1 MIKIGLFRRKR
12 KQEIRADTTESAIL
26 TFFDSNEQLSR
37 SQAME
42 IPTVS
47 ACVSKIGEAVSRLP
61 IKLYRK
67 SDGVVREITDDSR
80 IDLLNRETGDTLST
94 VDMWKAVTAD
104 YFLGR
109 GAWIFVN
116 SNGINVE
123 SLHYVD
129 CNNISIL
136 TNNDPIFK
144 AFTVHVNERRFYDFQ
159 FMKFLRRT
167 KDGFTNIPL
176 QADNSKIL
184 SAAYN
189 SLKLEKMMSANG
201 GCKPGFLKAKTKLSK
216 ESVEYIKEAYPEV
229 YGNSDSSKKIIVLN
243 EGIEFEAISST
254 AAELQLNENKKV
266 NSVEICKLFGFP
278 HTIIDGGASEADKR
292 EFTSVVINFLNQ
304 IETELDR
311 CLLLEDEKQDGY
323 YWAFDTKELT
333 RGSILERY
341 QAYEIAIKN
350 RFLQVDEVRQ
360 AEDYD
365 PIGFNFVT
373 LGLGDV
379 LLNPQTLEVFTP
391 NTGQSKNLL
400 TGEERAYNLM
410 ELRYNHN
417 HDSKGRFA
425 SGGRGGSYAGKSRGK
440 LDKFE
445 KSGIIETE
453 QQKALKE
460 KIASGELPLKINPEK
475 QDRHILHDGEMS
487 KPDGRS
493 YLTIDLSAAQDVI
506 NKYYATG
513 DVVHVPSSNKFKE
526 FITTDKELGV
536 DGRSNTKTKQAF
548 INYSKTGTHLVPT
561 KKGRKND

>member
-1 MIKIGLFRRKR
+1 MTVHLIHEKGVSSIGLFRKR

-67 SDGVVREITDDSR
+67 AGGVVREITDDSR

-129 CNNISIL
+129 CNNISVL

-144 AFTVHVNERRFYDFQ
+144 AFTVQVNERKFYDFQ

-216 ESVEYIKEAYPEV
+216 ESVEYIKAAYPEV
-229 YGNSDSSKKIIVLN
+229 YGNSDSDKKIIVLN

-278 HTIIDGGASEADKR
+278 HTIIDGGASETDKR
-292 EFTSVVINFLNQ
+292 EFVSAVINFLNQ

-311 CLLLEDEKQDGY
+311 CMLLESEKQDGY

-341 QAYEIAIKN
+341 QAYEIAVRN
-350 RFLQVDEVRQ
+350 RFLQVDEIRQ

-379 LLNPQTLEVFTP
+379 LLNPETLEVFTP

-400 TGEERAYNLM
+400 TGESRAEDI

-417 HDSKGRFA
+417 HDEKGRFA
-425 SGGRGGSYAGKSRGK
+425 PSRGGGAKKGLTKKSSGVKMGKKERKLIVSEINTYFHSRYAGKKIGYYH
-440 LDKFE
+440 
-445 KSGIIETE
+445 SGT
-453 QQKALKE
+453 
-460 KIASGELPLKINPEK
+460 
-475 QDRHILHDGEMS
+475 
-487 KPDGRS
+487 
-493 YLTIDLSAAQDVI
+493 
-506 NKYYATG
+506 
-513 DVVHVPSSNKFKE
+513 
-526 FITTDKELGV
+526 
-536 DGRSNTKTKQAF
+536 
-548 INYSKTGTHLVPT
+548 YSKTYEFEIEGFNEYRFIDT
-561 KKGRKND
+561 KKIK

>member
-1 MIKIGLFRRKR
+1 MGVRKIGLFRKR
-12 KQEIRADTTESAIL
+12 KQEIRADTAESAIL

-67 SDGVVREITDDSR
+67 ADGVVREITDDSR

-116 SNGINVE
+116 NNGIKVK

-144 AFTVHVNERRFYDFQ
+144 AFTIQVNERRFYDFQ
-159 FMKFLRRT
+159 FMKLLRRT

-184 SAAYN
+184 SVAYN
-189 SLKLEKMMSANG
+189 SLKLEKMMNANG
-201 GCKPGFLKAKTKLSK
+201 GCKPGFIKAKTRLSK
-216 ESVEYIKEAYPEV
+216 EAINQIKESYPEV
-229 YGNSDSSKKIIVLN
+229 YDNGDSSKKIVVLN
-243 EGIEFEAISST
+243 DGVEFEAISST
-254 AAELQLNENKKV
+254 AAELQMNENKKV

-292 EFTSVVINFLNQ
+292 EFTSIVINFINQ

-341 QAYEIAIKN
+341 QAYEIAVRN
-350 RFLQVDEVRQ
+350 RFLQIDEVRQ

-400 TGEERAYNLM
+400 TGEERAFPM

-417 HDSKGRFA
+417 HDEKGRFA
-425 SGGRGGSYAGKSRGK
+425 PGRGRGGVVKSAKRV
-440 LDKFE
+440 DKSDKSDTIE
-445 KSGIIETE
+445 KRPKSLKIGI
-453 QQKALKE
+453 KE
-460 KIASGELPLKINPEK
+460 KERLSHQIFTDFPNFK
-475 QDRHILHDGEMS
+475 QDGQIY
-487 KPDGRS
+487 S
-493 YLTIDLSAAQDVI
+493 YENRNHFYQFTVIGKGKYHFTYKIKLEGNQEII
-506 NKYYATG
+506 NK
-513 DVVHVPSSNKFKE
+513 
-526 FITTDKELGV
+526 I
-536 DGRSNTKTKQAF
+536 R
-548 INYSKTGTHLVPT
+548 
-561 KKGRKND
+561 KGKI

>member
-67 SDGVVREITDDSR
+67 ADGVVREITDDSR

-425 SGGRGGSYAGKSRGK
+425 SGGGGGSYAGKSRGK
-440 LDKFE
+440 LDKSE

>member
-1 MIKIGLFRRKR
+1 MSKDMGVSNIGLFRKR
-12 KQEIRADTTESAIL
+12 KQEIRADTRESAIL

-67 SDGVVREITDDSR
+67 ADGVVREITADSR

-129 CNNISIL
+129 CNNIGIL

-144 AFTVHVNERRFYDFQ
+144 AFTIQVNERKFYDFQ

-216 ESVEYIKEAYPEV
+216 ESVDHIKEAYPEV

-254 AAELQLNENKKV
+254 AAELQMNENKKV

-292 EFTSVVINFLNQ
+292 EFTSVVINFLNL

-341 QAYEIAIKN
+341 QAYEIAVRN
-350 RFLQVDEVRQ
+350 RFLQVDEIRQ

-400 TGEERAYNLM
+400 TGESRAEDI

-417 HDSKGRFA
+417 HDEKGRFA
-425 SGGRGGSYAGKSRGK
+425 LSRGGGAKKGLTKKSSGVKMGKKERKLIVSEINTYYDKRFKGK
-440 LDKFE
+440 KFGTYH
-445 KSGIIETE
+445 SGT
-453 QQKALKE
+453 
-460 KIASGELPLKINPEK
+460 
-475 QDRHILHDGEMS
+475 
-487 KPDGRS
+487 
-493 YLTIDLSAAQDVI
+493 
-506 NKYYATG
+506 
-513 DVVHVPSSNKFKE
+513 
-526 FITTDKELGV
+526 
-536 DGRSNTKTKQAF
+536 
-548 INYSKTGTHLVPT
+548 YSKTYEFEIKGFNEYQFT
-561 KKGRKND
+561 KSYKIK

>member
-1 MIKIGLFRRKR
+1 MISAVRKYEVSKIGLFRKR
-12 KQEIRADTTESAIL
+12 KQEIRADTAEAAIL
-26 TFFDSNEQLSR
+26 AFFDSNEQLTR
-37 SQAME
+37 SEAME

-47 ACVSKIGEAVSRLP
+47 ACISKIGDTVSRLP

-67 SDGVVREITDDSR
+67 TDGTVREITNDSR
-80 IDLLNRETGDTLST
+80 IDLLNSDTGDTLST

-116 SNGINVE
+116 SNGINVR

-129 CNNISIL
+129 CNNISIM

-144 AFTVHVNERRFYDFQ
+144 AFTVHVNDRKFYDFQ
-159 FMKFLRRT
+159 FMKLLRRT

-189 SLKLEKMMSANG
+189 SLLLEKMMSANG
-201 GCKPGFLKAKTKLSK
+201 GCKPGFLKAKTKLSR
-216 ESVEYIKEAYPEV
+216 ESVDQIKEAYPKV
-229 YGNSDSSKKIIVLN
+229 YGNSDTAKKIIVLN
-243 EGIEFEAISST
+243 EGIEFEAISSS

-278 HTIIDGGASEADKR
+278 HTIIDGGASEADRR
-292 EFTSVVINFLNQ
+292 EFAAVVIDLLNQ

-311 CLLLEDEKQDGY
+311 CMLLESEKQDGY

-341 QAYEIAIKN
+341 QAYEIGVRN
-350 RFLQVDEVRQ
+350 RFLQIDEIRQ

-379 LLNPQTLEVFTP
+379 LLDPENMEIFTP
-391 NTGQSKNLL
+391 NTGQAKNLL
-400 TGEERAYNLM
+400 TGEERALPM

-417 HDSKGRFA
+417 HDKRGRFA
-425 SGGRGGSYAGKSRGK
+425 SGGGGRGSAGKSGK
-440 LDKFE
+440 KGLT
-445 KSGIIETE
+445 KSS
-453 QQKALKE
+453 
-460 KIASGELPLKINPEK
+460 SGAK
-475 QDRHILHDGEMS
+475 MS
-487 KPDGRS
+487 K
-493 YLTIDLSAAQDVI
+493 
-506 NKYYATG
+506 
-513 DVVHVPSSNKFKE
+513 KE
-526 FITTDKELGV
+526 
-536 DGRSNTKTKQAF
+536 
-548 INYSKTGTHLVPT
+548 
-561 KKGRKND
+561 

>member
-1 MIKIGLFRRKR
+1 MSIIGFFRKR
-12 KQEIRADTTESAIL
+12 KQEIRADTAESAIL

-37 SQAME
+37 AQAME

-47 ACVSKIGEAVSRLP
+47 ACVSKIGEAISRLP

-67 SDGVVREITDDSR
+67 ADGVVREITDDSR

-116 SNGINVE
+116 SNGINVK
-123 SLHYVD
+123 SLHYVN
-129 CNNISIL
+129 CSNISIL
-136 TNNDPIFK
+136 SNNDPIFK
-144 AFTVHVNERRFYDFQ
+144 AFTIQVNERKFYDFQ

-167 KDGFTNIPL
+167 NDGFTNIPL

-216 ESVEYIKEAYPEV
+216 ESVDHIKEAYPEV

-254 AAELQLNENKKV
+254 AAELQMNENKKV

-292 EFTSVVINFLNQ
+292 EFTSVVINFLNL
-304 IETELDR
+304 IETEIDR

-341 QAYEIAIKN
+341 QAYEIAVRN

-391 NTGQSKNLL
+391 NTGQTNNLF
-400 TGEERAYNLM
+400 TGERRAADI

-417 HDSKGRFA
+417 HDEKGRFA
-425 SGGRGGSYAGKSRGK
+425 PSRGGGAKKGLTKKSSGAKMSSKERKLVVSEINTYYHSRYKGKKIGYYH
-440 LDKFE
+440 
-445 KSGIIETE
+445 SGT
-453 QQKALKE
+453 
-460 KIASGELPLKINPEK
+460 
-475 QDRHILHDGEMS
+475 
-487 KPDGRS
+487 
-493 YLTIDLSAAQDVI
+493 
-506 NKYYATG
+506 
-513 DVVHVPSSNKFKE
+513 
-526 FITTDKELGV
+526 
-536 DGRSNTKTKQAF
+536 
-548 INYSKTGTHLVPT
+548 YSKTYEFEIEGFNRYRFIDT
-561 KKGRKND
+561 KKIK

>member
-1 MIKIGLFRRKR
+1 MVKIRLFKKR

-67 SDGVVREITDDSR
+67 ADGVVREITDDSR

-144 AFTVHVNERRFYDFQ
+144 AFTVQVNERKFYDFQ

-216 ESVEYIKEAYPEV
+216 ESVEYIKESYPEV
-229 YGNSDSSKKIIVLN
+229 YGNSDSDKKIIVLN

-278 HTIIDGGASEADKR
+278 HTIIDGGASETDKR
-292 EFTSVVINFLNQ
+292 EFVSAVINFLNQ

-341 QAYEIAIKN
+341 QAYEIAVRN
-350 RFLQVDEVRQ
+350 RFLQVDEIRQ

-379 LLNPQTLEVFTP
+379 LLNPETMEIFTP
-391 NTGQSKNLL
+391 NTGQINNLI

-425 SGGRGGSYAGKSRGK
+425 SGGGGGSYAGKSRGK
-440 LDKFE
+440 LDKSE

>member
-1 MIKIGLFRRKR
+1 MSNIGLFRKR
-12 KQEIRADTTESAIL
+12 KQEIRADTAESAIL
-26 TFFDSNEQLSR
+26 TFFDSNEQISR

-67 SDGVVREITDDSR
+67 AEGIVCEITNDIR
-80 IDLLNRETGDTLST
+80 IELLNRETGDALST

-144 AFTVHVNERRFYDFQ
+144 AFTVQVNERKFYDFQ

-189 SLKLEKMMSANG
+189 SLKLEKMMSSNG
-201 GCKPGFLKAKTKLSK
+201 GCKPGFLKSKTKLSK
-216 ESVEYIKEAYPEV
+216 ESIEYIKAAYPEV
-229 YGNSDSSKKIIVLN
+229 YGNSDSAKKIIVLN

-254 AAELQLNENKKV
+254 AAELQLNENKKI

-278 HTIIDGGASEADKR
+278 HTIIDGGASETDKR
-292 EFTSVVINFLNQ
+292 EFVSAVINFLNQ

-311 CLLLEDEKQDGY
+311 CLLLESEKNDGY

-341 QAYEIAIKN
+341 QAYEIAVRN
-350 RFLQVDEVRQ
+350 RFLQVDEIRQ

-400 TGEERAYNLM
+400 TGESRA
-410 ELRYNHN
+410 E
-417 HDSKGRFA
+417 
-425 SGGRGGSYAGKSRGK
+425 
-440 LDKFE
+440 
-445 KSGIIETE
+445 
-453 QQKALKE
+453 
-460 KIASGELPLKINPEK
+460 
-475 QDRHILHDGEMS
+475 
-487 KPDGRS
+487 
-493 YLTIDLSAAQDVI
+493 IDLLTKLQKI
-506 NKYYATG
+506 R
-513 DVVHVPSSNKFKE
+513 
-526 FITTDKELGV
+526 KEL
-536 DGRSNTKTKQAF
+536 
-548 INYSKTGTHLVPT
+548 
-561 KKGRKND
+561 KNEN